1 MIYIN
6 NYWQSWKINFGQD
19 YLDDFPHLSEED
31 LRSITLGSYQL
42 RQARS
47 YYAEHIKTDGRYVI
61 EVCKHVGPLSLTS
74 HGFSVGDPMLI
85 RGRIQSRHRSA
96 TKYFVYILID
106 RAIEIDEDK
115 DGVDS
120 VSGYSCSCPNGL
132 RTVGCCAHIA
142 TVLWYLGFARHE
154 SEILIP
160 AEFLN
165 NVCEELVGQEQE

>member
-1 MIYIN
+1 
-6 NYWQSWKINFGQD
+6 
-19 YLDDFPHLSEED
+19 
-31 LRSITLGSYQL
+31 
-42 RQARS
+42 
-47 YYAEHIKTDGRYVI
+47 
-61 EVCKHVGPLSLTS
+61 
-74 HGFSVGDPMLI
+74 MLI